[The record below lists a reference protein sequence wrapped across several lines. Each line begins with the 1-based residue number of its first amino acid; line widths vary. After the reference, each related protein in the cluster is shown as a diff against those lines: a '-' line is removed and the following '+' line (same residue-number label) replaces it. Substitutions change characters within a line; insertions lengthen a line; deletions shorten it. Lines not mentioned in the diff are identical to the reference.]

1 MALHNQ
7 SRVRQFRYQFSGWD
21 FYIVVD
27 DSTAGEPRRVV
38 PLSPSMCRTG
48 RSCNPSLT
56 MHRYNIVRP
65 WASVASVASVL
76 TTIDVLTVIAF
87 ILSMLALFSGTST
100 TSLRKSAIL
109 TVQ

>member
-1 MALHNQ
+1 
-7 SRVRQFRYQFSGWD
+7 
-21 FYIVVD
+21 
-27 DSTAGEPRRVV
+27 
-38 PLSPSMCRTG
+38 
-48 RSCNPSLT
+48 

-65 WASVASVASVL
+65 WASVASVL

-100 TSLRKSAIL
+100 MPLRKSAIL